1 VGGGLAWLRTG
12 DVIRVDLNAGRC
24 DALISDEEIER
35 RKQAGVP
42 PVPASATPW
51 QEIYRASVG
60 QLDGGA
66 VLEAAVKYRAVAE
79 QTARHNH

>member
-1 VGGGLAWLRTG
+1 LAWIRTG

-24 DALISDEEIER
+24 DMLVPDTEIER
-35 RKQAGVP
+35 RKQGGLP
-42 PVPASATPW
+42 PVSASATPW

-66 VLEAAVKYRAVAE
+66 VLESAVKYRDVVSK
-79 QTARHNH
+79 TPRHNH

>member
-1 VGGGLAWLRTG
+1 MPPGKVRCG
-12 DVIRVDLNAGRC
+12 RVENTSNRSAVPLKAS
-24 DALISDEEIER
+24 AISLP
-35 RKQAGVP
+35 AM
-42 PVPASATPW
+42 PASATPW